1 MKIIKEDIINKQ
13 LKEEMEPYTVPV
25 RAFVWFQ
32 TFEDIKPIQ
41 LKMLIKNGLSDII
54 KVREV
59 TVHDFEPELPIS
71 DYEIGIKGI
80 AELLEE
86 NNSTMKKNIEDK
98 LIQIVKDNFSDAEE
112 IKTDVRLS

>member
-1 MKIIKEDIINKQ
+1 MKILKEDVISKQ
-13 LKEEMEPYTVPV
+13 LNEEMEPYTVPV

-32 TFEDIKPIQ
+32 TFDDMKSIQ
-41 LKMLIKNGLSDII
+41 VKMLIKNGLSDII

-59 TVHDFEPELPIS
+59 TVHDFEPDLPLA

-86 NNSTMKKNIEDK
+86 NVSTMKKSIEDK
-98 LIQIVKDNFSDAEE
+98 LVQIIKDNFSDAEQV
-112 IKTDVRLS
+112 KTEVKLS